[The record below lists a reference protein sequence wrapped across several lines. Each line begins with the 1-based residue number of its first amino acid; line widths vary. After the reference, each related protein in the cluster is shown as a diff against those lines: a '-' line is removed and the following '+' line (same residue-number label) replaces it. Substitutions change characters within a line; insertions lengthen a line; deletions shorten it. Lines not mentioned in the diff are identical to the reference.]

1 MEHIRFSSLMILLG
15 FLFVMQDSS
24 AYAHHDEET
33 KKNGFVAS
41 DHQEYVNSATKEVVD
56 DVSSISLMRKPW
68 LEGSRKIAAHK
79 MFKKELEKEIIS
91 GHSND
96 EASMKSL
103 GTIHYQVD
111 DQINMKKTQSQE
123 SKTELNPRRSEDDEK
138 VEAERLLIETKK
150 IVNLMHKDYK
160 GMDKPRRKPP
170 INNHEPWH

>member
-1 MEHIRFSSLMILLG
+1 
-15 FLFVMQDSS
+15 
-24 AYAHHDEET
+24 
-33 KKNGFVAS
+33 
-41 DHQEYVNSATKEVVD
+41 
-56 DVSSISLMRKPW
+56 MRKPW

-91 GHSND
+91 GANRCVGKCEFEGRRDFSDTSSSSHHLHHHKLIKGGHSND